1 MRISKYLQVNN
12 ISYPP
17 AIEMRENFNTYA
29 NSLACGRRL
38 EKIYGSASSIL
49 LVTKRSIFHT
59 GVDDDLKEE
68 VYCVQV
74 CTLFIM
80 WCQGI
85 KKNQIILATLST
97 NFTRYRGLVPVN
109 HQNPSP
115 RM

>member
-1 MRISKYLQVNN
+1 MRISKYLQVSN

-68 VYCVQV
+68 AYCVQV
-74 CTLFIM
+74 SMYPFYNVVPRY
-80 WCQGI
+80 
-85 KKNQIILATLST
+85 KKKPNNSGYT
-97 NFTRYRGLVPVN
+97 FD
-109 HQNPSP
+109 
-115 RM
+115 